1 MSDLE
6 TKRSTE
12 NALKAFATQPL
23 KVVATGLFN
32 ALGYA
37 SKKTRDLKPT
47 GLEGFC
53 AMFNPDGRLKRKQA
67 LRLGLARIGTRVLS

>member
-23 KVVATGLFN
+23 KVVTTGLFN

-37 SKKTRDLKPT
+37 SKKTLDLKPNC
-47 GLEGFC
+47 LEGFC
-53 AMFNPDGRLKRKQA
+53 AMFDPRWPA
-67 LRLGLARIGTRVLS
+67 

>member
-23 KVVATGLFN
+23 KVVTTGLFN

-37 SKKTRDLKPT
+37 SKKTLDLKPNGMT
-47 GLEGFC
+47 RAC
-53 AMFNPDGRLKRKQA
+53 APSFRRRRSHAISAQ
-67 LRLGLARIGTRVLS
+67 